1 MIVLKKL
8 VTIAVR
14 AKGNQPSLLLSKRK
28 TKKGEGGG
36 VGKLFSGDHIIKP
49 SVNSHT

>member
-14 AKGNQPSLLLSKRK
+14 AKGNQPSLLLSKQK

-36 VGKLFSGDHIIKP
+36 LENFFL
-49 SVNSHT
+49 